1 MLVFMKAT
9 DACILVGKVE
19 FILAHSPGIFC
30 NSDVFDNFAQV
41 MLTPQR
47 VRGVMHC
54 TCMLLALSVIQPRH
68 RHASYTGSEPKIFS
82 FLHSFSAAFLHVQNI
97 VPTLVSYCYGN

>member
-41 MLTPQR
+41 TLTPQR
-47 VRGVMHC
+47 VRGATHY
-54 TCMLLALSVIQPRH
+54 TSMLLALNVIQPRH
-68 RHASYTGSEPKIFS
+68 RHASYTGFLYRICYILAHSEYGTS
-82 FLHSFSAAFLHVQNI
+82 VGLLLLWQ
-97 VPTLVSYCYGN
+97 LVISLAP

>member
-19 FILAHSPGIFC
+19 FILAHSQGIFC
-30 NSDVFDNFAQV
+30 KSDVFDNFAQV
-41 MLTPQR
+41 TLAPQR
-47 VRGVMHC
+47 VRGATHC
-54 TCMLLALSVIQPRH
+54 TRMLLALSVIQPRH
-68 RHASYTGSEPKIFS
+68 RHASYTGSESKIFS
-82 FLHSFSAAFLHVQNI
+82 FFHSFSAAFLHIQNM